1 MNITVHKRVEHSRPD
16 STQPNSITYIL
27 LDFSSGRVE
36 SPAVPLISS
45 SDLTGIDSE
54 SNNNILSGVGCY
66 NEMNHTHTIIL
77 RVYWSSVEASTNVS
91 TFYRLRWR

>member
-1 MNITVHKRVEHSRPD
+1 MNTADHRRVEHSRPN
-16 STQPNSITYIL
+16 STQTNSITSVL

-36 SPAVPLISS
+36 SPAAPLISS

-66 NEMNHTHTIIL
+66 NEMNPYPYYYSPSLFVFSGSYYKCFHI
-77 RVYWSSVEASTNVS
+77 S
-91 TFYRLRWR
+91 